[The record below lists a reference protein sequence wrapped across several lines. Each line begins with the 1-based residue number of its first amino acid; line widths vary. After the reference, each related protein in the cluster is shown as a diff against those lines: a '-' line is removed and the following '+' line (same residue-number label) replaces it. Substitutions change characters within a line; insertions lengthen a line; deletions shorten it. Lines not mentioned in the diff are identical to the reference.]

1 MNTLTTV
8 VWSMSLGAIAAVAAT
23 RLADFVARP
32 SASQLRAV
40 GYHLGVFLLVL
51 VLSGVLRHAV
61 HPDAMLLHVA
71 QVLAG
76 PVCVGIS
83 NLWIQGWLGAA
94 RRDRLMAFVLRGSAV
109 GLPALGAAALALPH
123 DLQLPAGAAV
133 ALGGSA
139 LTCWMAFRAWLLG
152 DRLALLMA
160 AGCLLT
166 LPAIAGLYALA
177 MRLGHLGLAAQA
189 VVALAAA
196 LCNGLTGA
204 VLWQRER
211 HEWRTRETGSVPDVD
226 PVTKL
231 HSSAALVQRLIAS
244 QKRRLR
250 TRRPGA
256 LLAIT
261 VFEPERI
268 ATLAGPAAVNEVWM
282 TLAARIQR
290 QVGVV
295 NPVGR
300 YWDRCFVAL
309 VESIPSQGALR
320 TLGLRVACSLR
331 QPVEVSGRNG
341 EPLQVR
347 VELGVGVVQLQ
358 PGHAEAEDVLDAAER
373 LALAARAMPS
383 RAAIADPLTGKA
395 AAVEQARIEP
405 RKRPPFVHPA
415 RQPSAL
421 QRGTR

>member
-1 MNTLTTV
+1 MSTLTTV
-8 VWSMSLGAIAAVAAT
+8 VWSMALGAIAAVAVT
-23 RLADFVARP
+23 RLADWLARP

-40 GYHLGVFLLVL
+40 GYHVAVFLLVL
-51 VLSGVLRHAV
+51 VESGVLRQAAR
-61 HPDAMLLHVA
+61 PDPELLHIL

-76 PVCVGIS
+76 PVCVGVS

-94 RRDRLMAFVLRGSAV
+94 RRDRLMCVLLRASAV
-109 GLPALGAAALALPH
+109 GLPALGACAFALPH
-123 DLQLPAGAAV
+123 DLQLPAGAAI

-139 LTCWMAFRAWLLG
+139 LTSWLAFRAWILG
-152 DRLALLMA
+152 DRLALWMA

-166 LPAIAGLYALA
+166 LPAIGGLYAIA
-177 MRLGHLGLAAQA
+177 MRLGHLGWQAQA
-189 VVALAAA
+189 AVALAAA

-211 HEWRTRETGSVPDVD
+211 HEWRTRETGSVPAVD
-226 PVTKL
+226 PVTKV
-231 HSSAALVQRLIAS
+231 HSSAALVQRLVAS

-250 TRRPGA
+250 TRRAGA
-256 LLAIT
+256 LLAVT

-268 ATLAGPAAVNEVWM
+268 ATLAGSAALNEVWM

-300 YWDRCFVAL
+300 YWDRCFVAV

-320 TLGLRVACSLR
+320 TLGLRLACTLR
-331 QPVEVSGRNG
+331 QPVEVSGRDG

-358 PGHAEAEDVLDAAER
+358 PGRGEAEDVLDTAQQ
-373 LALAARAMPS
+373 LAVAARGMAS
-383 RAAIADPLTGKA
+383 RAAIADPLTGQP

-405 RKRPPFVHPA
+405 RKRRLFLRPSRPA
-415 RQPSAL
+415 PAL
-421 QRGTR
+421 HRTR

>member
-8 VWSMSLGAIAAVAAT
+8 VWSMALGAIAAVAVT
-23 RLADFVARP
+23 RLADWLARP

-40 GYHLGVFLLVL
+40 GYHLVVFLLVL
-51 VLSGVLRHAV
+51 VESGVLRHAGQ
-61 HPDAMLLHVA
+61 PDPRLLHVL

-76 PVCVGIS
+76 PACVGVS

-94 RRDRLMAFVLRGSAV
+94 RRDRLMSVVLRASAL
-109 GLPALGAAALALPH
+109 GLPALGGAALALPH
-123 DLQLPAGAAV
+123 DLQLPAGAAI

-139 LTCWMAFRAWLLG
+139 LTCWLAFRAWILG
-152 DRLALLMA
+152 DRLALWMA

-166 LPAIAGLYALA
+166 LPAIGGLYAIA
-177 MRLGHLGLAAQA
+177 MRLGHLGWQAQA
-189 VVALAAA
+189 GVAVACA

-211 HEWRTRETGSVPDVD
+211 HEWRTRETGSAPGVD
-226 PVTKL
+226 PVTKV
-231 HSSAALVQRLIAS
+231 HSSAALVHRLVAS

-250 TRRPGA
+250 TRRAGA
-256 LLAIT
+256 LLAVT

-300 YWDRCFVAL
+300 YWDRCFVAV

-320 TLGLRVACSLR
+320 TLGLRVACSVR
-331 QPVEVSGRNG
+331 QPVEVSGRDG

-358 PGHAEAEDVLDAAER
+358 PGQGEAEDVLDTAQR
-373 LALAARAMPS
+373 LAIAARGMAS
-383 RAAIADPLTGKA
+383 RAAITDPLTGQP

-405 RKRPPFVHPA
+405 RTRRTFLRPA
-415 RQPSAL
+415 RSLPAMH
-421 QRGTR
+421 RTR